1 MAQPE
6 DKASAGLI
14 DGERMVPPQVNGAGE
29 TPLGVLGTPEP
40 LLRLQRTRGVWQIPE
55 LATQDAGALL
65 ELWPPGS
72 FLVTGHNSSQVLV
85 LRTGASPGEVCTYQI
100 QKLPGGVSL
109 EYSNLCM
116 PDLPHLLA
124 FLSASRDVL
133 PRTLLLPPPTL
144 RPGDQQTGLA
154 QTGGVQLNISEKVLP
169 VVNKLYLE
177 THGGWGL
184 EQITAETSPGTA
196 ERHSSAP
203 RNPAPHR
210 VSWVEGPLSPEGY
223 HPGPT
228 LASLVEEKEKE
239 DEDEDEDSY
248 KDEEK
253 GPDDVLTHHIQALAR
268 ARSNYVGR
276 QFQGLR
282 ARLTSNAGGP
292 HRPGDPATELLQD
305 VRHLLTDLQDHLS
318 KDPDVRAVF
327 GSRGPGVLQKEEDL
341 GNKEDWEGIYGQCP
355 DPLGF
360 SFAISGPYVCVSHPT
375 SFSPSV
381 YTCLL
386 FHSRAFPSLR
396 EHLSH
401 GRQPYSTPRLPLA
414 HVFPPM
420 STLVGGQK
428 PGRAGAGGGGGGGY
442 GQVEREGG
450 RGSAWRPFAH
460 RPQPLTGAALEA
472 ALCRAVL
479 EPLKPALWTRLR
491 TLRARELRRLRQRQT
506 APPCGAASTRAWST
520 STPPAPHAARWR
532 CCWRCAVTFT
542 RAWLRARTKVKKV
555 YARLPGCAVAGE
567 LGRRGGRRQCARR
580 GERVTRS
587 SRGRL
592 RGPGDPPRGVC
603 RPSEVEG
610 QPALVFWGSDRGVC
624 TPAIHLGARSAPPEP
639 LGADAFLPALTEELI
654 WSPHIGETQLDVEF
668 LMELLDPD
676 ELRGEAGY
684 YLTTWFGALHHIAHY
699 QPDVGRA
706 PQGLSSEAR
715 ASLRQWHSR
724 RTLHRQDRQ
733 DRGAQVQLPFEEPW
747 ARDTVPRDG
756 L

>member
-1 MAQPE
+1 
-6 DKASAGLI
+6 
-14 DGERMVPPQVNGAGE
+14 
-29 TPLGVLGTPEP
+29 
-40 LLRLQRTRGVWQIPE
+40 
-55 LATQDAGALL
+55 
-65 ELWPPGS
+65 
-72 FLVTGHNSSQVLV
+72 
-85 LRTGASPGEVCTYQI
+85 
-100 QKLPGGVSL
+100 
-109 EYSNLCM
+109 M

-124 FLSASRDVL
+124 FLSASRYSL
-133 PRTLLLPPPTL
+133 PEP
-144 RPGDQQTGLA
+144 GLA
-154 QTGGVQLNISEKVLP
+154 PGTSGTPRLCWLPGLPQTGGVQLNISEKVLS

-184 EQITAETSPGTA
+184 EQITAETPSGTA

-292 HRPGDPATELLQD
+292 HSPGDPATELLQD
-305 VRHLLTDLQDHLS
+305 VRHLLTDLQDRLS

-327 GSRGPGVLQKEEDL
+327 GSRGPGVPQKEEDL

-355 DPLGF
+355 DP
-360 SFAISGPYVCVSHPT
+360 
-375 SFSPSV
+375 
-381 YTCLL
+381 
-386 FHSRAFPSLR
+386 
-396 EHLSH
+396 
-401 GRQPYSTPRLPLA
+401 YSTPRLPLA

-420 STLVGGQK
+420 STLVGVQQ
-428 PGRAGAGGGGGGGY
+428 PGRAGGGG
-442 GQVEREGG
+442 
-450 RGSAWRPFAH
+450 
-460 RPQPLTGAALEA
+460 
-472 ALCRAVL
+472 
-479 EPLKPALWTRLR
+479 
-491 TLRARELRRLRQRQT
+491 
-506 APPCGAASTRAWST
+506 
-520 STPPAPHAARWR
+520 
-532 CCWRCAVTFT
+532 
-542 RAWLRARTKVKKV
+542 
-555 YARLPGCAVAGE
+555 
-567 LGRRGGRRQCARR
+567 ARR
-580 GERVTRS
+580 
-587 SRGRL
+587 
-592 RGPGDPPRGVC
+592 
-603 RPSEVEG
+603 VEG
-610 QPALVFWGSDRGVC
+610 QPALVFWGSDGGVC
-624 TPAIHLGARSAPPEP
+624 TPAIHLGARPAPPEP

-724 RTLHRQDRQ
+724 RTLHRQDRR